1 MYTHTRVGLNSGRK
15 RQYHWCVFMFLNG
28 EKKEK
33 KKKDRPENWCQTMK
47 LDFLVGKTSFDS

>member
-1 MYTHTRVGLNSGRK
+1 MCTRVAGVGLNSGRK

-28 EKKEK
+28 EKK
-33 KKKDRPENWCQTMK
+33 KDRPENCFQTMQ